1 MTARLYTLNPLE
13 GFEPKK
19 FSGHRDVVINAFFS
33 EDEKTVRLHR
43 SSPLTIDL
51 HRFP

>member
-1 MTARLYTLNPLE
+1 MTARLYTLNPLD

-33 EDEKTVRLHR
+33 DDEKTV
-43 SSPLTIDL
+43 STAVAELTADL
-51 HRFP
+51 HRFA

>member
-33 EDEKTVRLHR
+33 EDEKTV
-43 SSPLTIDL
+43 SQPLPFLRIV
-51 HRFP
+51 